1 MNSSATLTF
10 KKVNSRKD
18 LGREMATAIKQFQGK
33 ETEFNWEKREHTL
46 LWIKSLLHDTFFE
59 NWKDIIIQG
68 IHDLVFGIAGAI
80 QSLRTK
86 YALVAFD
93 LIVDIGRVTGTR
105 IDAITFETLFTSLLK
120 CGNSSKQI
128 VATKAKQTTVLFLST
143 TSYHNKAVTL
153 LCSTFNDDKNQ
164 QSREFTAIYLTTC
177 LETHAPRAIVRENM
191 ERLNTL
197 NSIEGFLK
205 TGLLD
210 ASPSVRQSCR
220 NAFWIY
226 HRCWPRNGERL
237 LQSFNMTTRKQ
248 LEKSKPSESSTN
260 VYQNTLG
267 KRPLSPTFTTND
279 PSELRTKSLSKSI
292 HPSPLSKRKA
302 SSNNISSID
311 NRPTRP
317 SEPTSIHAPPLASA
331 TLLHLLRSNDISN
344 NCNGLRMLSK
354 RLLTNLHKSSSNNSY
369 EMVLPST
376 VPSRADLMP
385 ILLDYL
391 SLDRMMNNELLCEQM
406 MSWDCLTGIF
416 VFIFPLHQFLPT
428 LILASQ
434 RHCYDGGAV
443 TCSSVELQH
452 CRALCVRGLKRIK
465 LYLKYNDPDL
475 FQSLLD
481 ILLTAATPGGPG
493 LRDPNAK
500 NELRKITTTVT
511 AIHSDNNDTEDKVR
525 DHLIYELVTW
535 LDELV
540 TNYVGLD
547 DCDSDHDLMA
557 ECKQH
562 WTKDMTTAKI
572 KMDACAQGLDDNDK
586 LESCLG
592 SILGLLRSYTS
603 AIHSAVFT
611 SLITLIGRLRLVSI
625 RVFNLVVDKTDR
637 DTARLLDAFLGAQC
651 STMTL
656 ESQRSIWQGE
666 EATNGRDDD
675 ILDEITTMIPRR
687 RMTIDDYQQQYEP
700 SFTLTSLNQ
709 DDFNEALSDS
719 DDYDVMDTSLGSIN
733 LDIMSPEPS
742 IASTQDPSEL
752 DDFTMEH
759 TTSTNVDLSET
770 SAPLEHTNNETDSDT
785 VACNSNH
792 PATNTTTLN
801 DDSPSTDLLT
811 DTVER
816 LVHATPNNKHTVLKT
831 LEHLCKEY
839 SIENEADYGRYRKVW
854 MRATT
859 FGNLEH
865 GGSLLK
871 TLIDHLTDDLIKLSQ
886 QQNSYRDEQT
896 MHILRL
902 LKQVLVHQKSL
913 LKHDNEKSELL
924 AWTMINALI
933 YTKREKYGRVSAMV
947 DEIHDMILAI
957 ISTQSCMTI
966 TARLLKQQYDIDMND
981 QKKRFTIKGNIY
993 DTCTPNLAPKL
1004 KPDLMNEFLTKKG
1017 CSDCFIQG
1025 INHSVLSI
1033 RQSCVNAL
1041 VELSCASGDYHDIKH
1056 YLPSLRKEQQTLL
1069 DHYINQRR

>member
-1 MNSSATLTF
+1 
-10 KKVNSRKD
+10 
-18 LGREMATAIKQFQGK
+18 MATAIKQFQGK

-46 LWIKSLLHDTFFE
+46 LWIKSLLHHTFFE
-59 NWKDIIIQG
+59 NWKDTIIQG
-68 IHDLVFGIAGAI
+68 LHDLVFGIAGAI

-93 LIVDIGRVTGTR
+93 LIIDIGRVTGTR
-105 IDAITFETLFTSLLK
+105 IDAVTFETLFTSLLK

-128 VATKAKQTTVLFLST
+128 IATKAKQTMVLFLST
-143 TSYHNKAVTL
+143 TSYHNKAITL
-153 LCSTFNDDKNQ
+153 LCSTFNEDKNQ
-164 QSREFTAIYLTTC
+164 QSREFTAIYLKTC
-177 LETHAPRAIVRENM
+177 LQTHAPKAIIKENM

-197 NSIEGFLK
+197 NNIEGFLK
-205 TGLLD
+205 NGLLD

-220 NAFWIY
+220 NVFWIY
-226 HRCWPRNGERL
+226 HKCWPRNGERL
-237 LQSFNMTTRKQ
+237 LQYFNLTTRKQ

-260 VYQNTLG
+260 VNQNILG
-267 KRPLSPTFTTND
+267 KRPISPMFTTND
-279 PSELRTKSLSKSI
+279 HSELRTKTLSRSNY
-292 HPSPLSKRKA
+292 PSPSSKRKA
-302 SSNNISSID
+302 SSNNTSFVD

-317 SEPTSIHAPPLASA
+317 SEPTAIYTPPLASA

-344 NCNGLRMLSK
+344 NCNGLRILSK
-354 RLLTNLHKSSSNNSY
+354 RLINLHKCSSNNSY
-369 EMVLPST
+369 EMVLPPT

-416 VFIFPLHQFLPT
+416 VYIFPLHQFLPT
-428 LILASQ
+428 LMLAGQ
-434 RHCYDGGAV
+434 RYCRDGGAV
-443 TCSSVELQH
+443 TGSSVEFQH
-452 CRALCVRGLKRIK
+452 CHALCVRGLKRLK

-481 ILLTAATPGGPG
+481 ILLTAAVPGGPD

-500 NELRKITTTVT
+500 NELRKMATTTT
-511 AIHSDNNDTEDKVR
+511 FIHSGNNGTGDKSR
-525 DHLIYELVTW
+525 DDLIYELVNW

-547 DCDSDHDLMA
+547 DGDGDHDFMA
-557 ECKQH
+557 ECKQQ
-562 WTKDMTTAKI
+562 WTTDAITAKI
-572 KMDACAQGLDDNDK
+572 KMDACTQWLDDNDK

-592 SILGLLRSYTS
+592 SILGLLKSYTS
-603 AIHSAVFT
+603 AIHYAVFT

-625 RVFNLVVDKTDR
+625 RVFNSVVDKADM
-637 DTARLLDAFLGAQC
+637 DTARLLDTCLGAQH
-651 STMTL
+651 STMAI
-656 ESQRSIWQGE
+656 ESQGSIWQGE
-666 EATNGRDDD
+666 GDTNMRNDD
-675 ILDEITTMIPRR
+675 ILDENDDDDPPPPYDDIDPLAFED
-687 RMTIDDYQQQYEP
+687 DDYQQQHEP

-709 DDFNEALSDS
+709 EDSNETLSDG
-719 DDYDVMDTSLGSIN
+719 DDYDVLDTSLGSIN
-733 LDIMSPEPS
+733 LEIMSPEPS
-742 IASTQDPSEL
+742 IASTQDPSEI

-770 SAPLEHTNNETDSDT
+770 SSSLEWTNNETDSDT
-785 VACNSNH
+785 IACSNNH

-801 DDSPSTDLLT
+801 DDALSTDLLT
-811 DTVER
+811 DTVEK
-816 LVHATPNNKHTVLKT
+816 LVHATQNNKHTVLKT

-839 SIENEADYGRYRKVW
+839 SIENEADYGRHGKYWTRS
-854 MRATT
+854 TS

-871 TLIDHLTDDLIKLSQ
+871 TLIDQLTDDLIKLSQ
-886 QQNSYRDEQT
+886 QQNSHRDEQT
-896 MHILRL
+896 MDILRL
-902 LKQVLVHQKSL
+902 LKQVLVHQGTL
-913 LKHDNEKSELL
+913 LQHDNEESDLL
-924 AWTMINALI
+924 TWTMTNALI
-933 YTKREKYGRVSAMV
+933 YTKREKYGRVSATV
-947 DEIHDMILAI
+947 DEIHDMILDI

-981 QKKRFTIKGNIY
+981 QKNEPSLGEKSMTRAHPMSTLFNMVSK
-993 DTCTPNLAPKL
+993 LAPKL
-1004 KPDLMNEFLTKKG
+1004 KPDLMDEFLMKKG

-1041 VELSCASGDYHDIKH
+1041 VELSYASGDYRDIKH